1 MFRQHLPKNAVDAG
15 LSGNGFRGTPVISGD
30 HRHFDTHFMQPMDN
44 FLRLQFNRI
53 RQRNQAG
60 ALPVDGKEHYG
71 LARRTT
77 TRGFD
82 DEFVQNQFSFFNQL
96 QVTQHDL
103 FGRPHRSMPKPG
115 IALNSEAADS
125 SSFFS
130 EAVFTIASAQR
141 VFRIFSAEAASR
153 KISSRYNRRGD

>member
-1 MFRQHLPKNAVDAG
+1 
-15 LSGNGFRGTPVISGD
+15 
-30 HRHFDTHFMQPMDN
+30 MQPMDN

-71 LARRTT
+71 LAREPQLV
-77 TRGFD
+77 GFD

-103 FGRPHRSMPKPG
+103 FAVHHRFD
-115 IALNSEAADS
+115 A
-125 SSFFS
+125 
-130 EAVFTIASAQR
+130 
-141 VFRIFSAEAASR
+141 
-153 KISSRYNRRGD
+153 